1 MLYWLFL
8 EPSKGY
14 SCDLFAEAS
23 DGDLI
28 KYIDDSKV
36 GRFLKISE
44 LFYKKLFTKKDSSN
58 RM

>member
-8 EPSKGY
+8 ESSKGY
-14 SCDLFAEAS
+14 SRDLFAEES

-28 KYIDDSKV
+28 KDIDDAKV
-36 GRFLKISE
+36 GRFLKFSE
-44 LFYKKLFTKKDSSN
+44 LFYKKLLTKKDSSN